1 MNVDGA
7 VIELERKIRERWVV
21 EEGPVKVHGLCH
33 RRMELQVVVYDICL
47 VCGEWMVEKFK
58 FVRSVR

>member
-7 VIELERKIRERWVV
+7 VIELECEIRECRVV
-21 EEGPVKVHGLCH
+21 EEGPVEVHGLCH